1 MGRGPLR
8 LRGSGGGGGVIS
20 YSSSQLMVDVNT
32 FIYKMLSQQHL
43 GQWLAESLEI
53 RGQSSWNVKLTT
65 ADGSRSLNEQVRGV
79 ISTHAQQA
87 GSGLWYNQVK
97 SGWSRAKP
105 MSAFEAFLRWF
116 GKESACNAGDL
127 GSIPVLGRSPGEG
140 NGYLFLLGETYGQ
153 RSLAGYYRPW
163 DHNE

>member
-53 RGQSSWNVKLTT
+53 RGQSS
-65 ADGSRSLNEQVRGV
+65 
-79 ISTHAQQA
+79 
-87 GSGLWYNQVK
+87 
-97 SGWSRAKP
+97 
-105 MSAFEAFLRWF
+105 
-116 GKESACNAGDL
+116 
-127 GSIPVLGRSPGEG
+127 
-140 NGYLFLLGETYGQ
+140 
-153 RSLAGYYRPW
+153 
-163 DHNE
+163 